1 MFDKDQP
8 HPEPKSLAEIVREE
22 TDDGRVIVRCL
33 IEIMQD
39 KSDEATPR
47 VREEARQLLN
57 DIFNGKTWITLPTPP
72 EE

>member
-8 HPEPKSLAEIVREE
+8 HREPKSLAEIVREE
-22 TDDGRVIVRCL
+22 TDDGRVIVRSL

-39 KSDEATPR
+39 KSDEATPC

-72 EE
+72 KQ